1 MKRSFKV
8 RISRKLIVIAG
19 GVLVLCGGTG
29 AAAVFIGT
37 EALLGPS
44 YLTLNGLSCTEV
56 KTVKIT
62 KDKGFWIRKYVT
74 TETTDGLSRVKT
86 ALRVAS
92 AVYAADK
99 PDLVQVVVLDQ
110 KGPENRSD
118 MRGRAIGA
126 DVIYIA
132 DTTKVHEDRAAVTY
146 TARYVDKPA
155 TAGGL
160 FYGEKIDMP
169 LADIQGLVARLDD
182 KTDCRKL
189 EIAAPEGHTTP
200 SGHGERTPTHG
211 EAPAD
216 GHGAAAPAAHGEE
229 ATGHDVPVAEGEH
242 GVPAEHGT
250 EAPASGGGWLA
261 SLKGMV
267 GLGGGVASVP
277 AEDHGTPVHDTAPAE
292 DSAALPAE
300 AGHVAEPEAHGAP
313 VEHGV
318 APAPESDAAHA
329 AADPHGATAPTADV
343 TAHAAEATDHG
354 ADAAVK
360 PADEAAHV
368 PTTEHEAASAHAA
381 PAAAVTEAATA
392 PAAHAE
398 KANAAAEAAHADK
411 VTPVEKA
418 AAADEAGTAHKAD
431 AAKPTAEPPTADQ
444 GWLSSLKSMVLGD
457 GEEAAS
463 VEEHSSAEPAPAAS
477 PAVATD
483 GAAAPAANT
492 ADDYG
497 KAFLAK
503 LRAKKVDAA
512 TAPAKETPAP
522 ADASTSHAAPAE
534 VQKVSQ
540 AAPPA
545 EDSDVLPPKA
555 HKP

>member
-126 DVIYIA
+126 DVVYIA

-189 EIAAPEGHTTP
+189 EIIAPEGHTTP
-200 SGHGERTPTHG
+200 SGHGVRKPAQG
-211 EAPAD
+211 EAS
-216 GHGAAAPAAHGEE
+216 
-229 ATGHDVPVAEGEH
+229 GHDVPVAQGEH
-242 GVPAEHGT
+242 GAPAEHGT
-250 EAPASGGGWLA
+250 ESPAAGGGWFA
-261 SLKGMV
+261 SLKSVV
-267 GLGGGVASVP
+267 GLGGGTA
-277 AEDHGTPVHDTAPAE
+277 AAPAE
-292 DSAALPAE
+292 GHDVPANDAAPAE
-300 AGHVAEPEAHGAP
+300 NSAGHAAPDEIDGAP
-313 VEHGV
+313 VEHGA

-329 AADPHGATAPTADV
+329 AADAHGATAPK
-343 TAHAAEATDHG
+343 

-360 PADEAAHV
+360 RADKAAHA
-368 PTTEHEAASAHAA
+368 PTKEHEAASAHAK
-381 PAAAVTEAATA
+381 PAV
-392 PAAHAE
+392 
-398 KANAAAEAAHADK
+398 
-411 VTPVEKA
+411 PVEKA
-418 AAADEAGTAHKAD
+418 AAADKAD
-431 AAKPTAEPPTADQ
+431 AAKPADGPQ
-444 GWLSSLKSMVLGD
+444 NADRSWLSSLKSMVLGD
-457 GEEAAS
+457 GEEAAGVS
-463 VEEHSSAEPAPAAS
+463 EHGSTEPALAAS
-477 PAVATD
+477 PAAATD
-483 GAAAPAANT
+483 AAVAPAGT

-503 LRAKKVDAA
+503 LRAKRLDGAA
-512 TAPAKETPAP
+512 APAKEIPAP
-522 ADASTSHAAPAE
+522 VDASTSPAAPAE
-534 VQKVSQ
+534 VQKISQ
-540 AAPPA
+540 ASPAA

>member
-1 MKRSFKV
+1 VKRSFKV

-189 EIAAPEGHTTP
+189 EIIAPEGHTTP
-200 SGHGERTPTHG
+200 SGHGVRKPAQG
-211 EAPAD
+211 EAS
-216 GHGAAAPAAHGEE
+216 
-229 ATGHDVPVAEGEH
+229 GHDVPVAQGEH
-242 GVPAEHGT
+242 GAPAELGT
-250 EAPASGGGWLA
+250 ESPAAGGGWFA
-261 SLKGMV
+261 SLKSVV
-267 GLGGGVASVP
+267 GLGGGTA
-277 AEDHGTPVHDTAPAE
+277 AAPAE
-292 DSAALPAE
+292 GHDVPANDAAPAE
-300 AGHVAEPEAHGAP
+300 NSAVQAAPDEMDGAP
-313 VEHGV
+313 VEHGA

-329 AADPHGATAPTADV
+329 AADAHGATAPK
-343 TAHAAEATDHG
+343 

-360 PADEAAHV
+360 RADKSAHA
-368 PTTEHEAASAHAA
+368 PTKEHEAASAHAE
-381 PAAAVTEAATA
+381 PAVPVNEVTTA
-392 PAAHAE
+392 PAPHAE
-398 KANAAAEAAHADK
+398 KVAAPDEAAPADN
-411 VTPVEKA
+411 VAPVEKA
-418 AAADEAGTAHKAD
+418 AAADKAD
-431 AAKPTAEPPTADQ
+431 AAKPADGPQ
-444 GWLSSLKSMVLGD
+444 NADRSWLSSLKSMVLGD
-457 GEEAAS
+457 GEEAAGVS
-463 VEEHSSAEPAPAAS
+463 EHGSTEPALAAS
-477 PAVATD
+477 PAAATD
-483 GAAAPAANT
+483 AAVAPAGT

-503 LRAKKVDAA
+503 LRAKKLDGAA
-512 TAPAKETPAP
+512 APAKEIPAP
-522 ADASTSHAAPAE
+522 VDASTSPAAPAE
-534 VQKVSQ
+534 VQKISQ
-540 AAPPA
+540 ASPAA